1 MENQMCQNCKQ
12 EFSLTGNDLGFYEKI
27 KVPPPSFC
35 PDCRSQRRF
44 IWRNERTLH
53 KRECDLCK
61 KGMIGLYPPGTPFP
75 VYCYECWHSDKWDGS
90 DYGASYNPAKTFF
103 AQFKEILDKVP
114 RLAIWI
120 VQSTNSQYTNQSYSN
135 KNCYL
140 SFALRDSEDSAY
152 ITRVVNLKKCF
163 DCLYTHNSEFTY
175 EGVNVDKS
183 YRSAFVDEAEGCVDS
198 FFVSNSRNCQ
208 QCAGIVNM
216 RSATNVFFGEKL
228 SREDYKNKLLALDLG
243 SRKTIQT
250 LKKSFDDLKLASP
263 MKFGKLVN
271 CQGTTGDHVSNARN
285 CENIFDGFDLENC
298 SYSMWI
304 YKCKEVYDSYGLGG
318 SEFVYETMACED
330 INNVKFCN
338 VVDTSSY
345 AEYSMLS
352 RGSNN
357 IFGCVG
363 LKSKEYCILN
373 KQYDKQTYEALRA
386 KIIEEMNSNPYKTG
400 NGLIYKYGEF
410 FPPEFSPYAYNQTV
424 AQEVFPITKEIA
436 TEKGFVW
443 HEEKDRNYNI
453 TVNSENIPDNIKE
466 VQDSIVNEIIECEHK
481 GKCAEQCTTAFRV
494 IDLELQFYRHIGLP
508 LPSLC
513 PNCRHYGRL
522 KLRNPLKL
530 WKRICVC
537 AGVSSGNGVYKNT
550 ALHAHGAEKCP
561 NEFETSYAL
570 DCLEIIYCEKCYQ
583 QEV

>member
-12 EFSLTGNDLGFYEKI
+12 EFTLTGNDLGFYEKI
-27 KVPPPSFC
+27 KVPPPTFC

-90 DYGASYNPAKTFF
+90 DYGIDYDSSKTFLS
-103 AQFKEILDKVP
+103 QLKDVLDKVP

-175 EGVNVDKS
+175 EGVNIDKS

-208 QCAGIVNM
+208 QCTGIVNM

-228 SREDYKNKLLALDLG
+228 SREDYKNKLGALDFG
-243 SRKTIQT
+243 SRNTVQT
-250 LKKSFDDLKLASP
+250 LKKHFENLKLTSP

-285 CENIFDGFDLENC
+285 CHFIFDGFDLENC
-298 SYSMWI
+298 SHSMWI
-304 YKCKEVYDSYGLGG
+304 YKCKEVYDSYGLG
-318 SEFVYETMACED
+318 
-330 INNVKFCN
+330 
-338 VVDTSSY
+338 
-345 AEYSMLS
+345 
-352 RGSNN
+352 
-357 IFGCVG
+357 
-363 LKSKEYCILN
+363 
-373 KQYDKQTYEALRA
+373 
-386 KIIEEMNSNPYKTG
+386 
-400 NGLIYKYGEF
+400 
-410 FPPEFSPYAYNQTV
+410 
-424 AQEVFPITKEIA
+424 
-436 TEKGFVW
+436 
-443 HEEKDRNYNI
+443 
-453 TVNSENIPDNIKE
+453 
-466 VQDSIVNEIIECEHK
+466 
-481 GKCAEQCTTAFRV
+481 
-494 IDLELQFYRHIGLP
+494 
-508 LPSLC
+508 
-513 PNCRHYGRL
+513 
-522 KLRNPLKL
+522 
-530 WKRICVC
+530 
-537 AGVSSGNGVYKNT
+537 
-550 ALHAHGAEKCP
+550 
-561 NEFETSYAL
+561 
-570 DCLEIIYCEKCYQ
+570 
-583 QEV
+583 